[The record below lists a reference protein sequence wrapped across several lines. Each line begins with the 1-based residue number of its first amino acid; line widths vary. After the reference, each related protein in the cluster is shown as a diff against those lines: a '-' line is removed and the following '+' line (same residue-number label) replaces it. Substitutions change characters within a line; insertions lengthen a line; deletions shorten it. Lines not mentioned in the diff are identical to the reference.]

1 MEQGLQVH
9 GVALQHT
16 VSALACEHS
25 RQFLA
30 QQACMVDR
38 RTNTYKS
45 VSLQIGPCPERG
57 TTVEPPLPQV
67 RARGYAMSLLP

>member
-30 QQACMVDR
+30 QQACMVDC

-45 VSLQIGPCPERG
+45 VSLQTGEL
-57 TTVEPPLPQV
+57 TTASQ
-67 RARGYAMSLLP
+67 SLLNSTWLGVRTAFW